1 MSFGYL
7 LIYYEKLAFSSQA
20 FVEDCGACS
29 RHSARARQFI
39 RPTMSRLSALFAV
52 LAVAAAPAAAPTAAS
67 AQSTLNVEID
77 RSSRVQL
84 AGAAASVIVGNPQIA
99 DVSVVDA
106 NTLFIT
112 GKGYGVTEVV
122 AVDGVGRTLFQRDV
136 VVTGGS
142 TGSVRVWRGGQA
154 TEMACASS
162 CAPSIRTAGDTGAAG
177 APSATTP

>member
-1 MSFGYL
+1 
-7 LIYYEKLAFSSQA
+7 
-20 FVEDCGACS
+20 
-29 RHSARARQFI
+29 
-39 RPTMSRLSALFAV
+39 MSRLSALLAALA
-52 LAVAAAPAAAPTAAS
+52 LAVVPGAAS
-67 AQSTLNVEID
+67 AQTLNVEID
-77 RSSRVQL
+77 RSARVQL
-84 AGAAASVIVGNPQIA
+84 AGAASSVIVGNPQIA

-122 AVDGVGRTLFQRDV
+122 AVDGVGRTLFQREV

-162 CAPSIRTAGDTGAAG
+162 CAPSIRSLGDGG
-177 APSATTP
+177 APPAPATP